1 MKKLVSALLT
11 VSLLAGC
18 GASSAAASA
27 AETASAASTNET
39 ASASMTPGTYTATA
53 HGMDGDV
60 TVAVTVDESAIT
72 NIEIVDENETDS
84 VGDKAL
90 GIVADEITENQSL
103 AVDSVAGATI
113 SSAAM
118 KTAVADALGQAGADA
133 GEWKKREV
141 AVETK
146 DETFDYDVV
155 VVGAGYAGIQS
166 AFKAMQDGAK
176 VALLEKQ
183 GIVGGTSIF
192 SSGAYVAAFTEDEVD
207 DKVQVWLDRNTQEVN
222 TIDVDKL
229 TTAMSNAPEIIQNY
243 SDMGI
248 QGKTFMETGWG
259 IDATEK
265 AQKNAAS
272 IKLATAEVHPKGG
285 TNLIDTL
292 VQKLQDGGV
301 DIYLNTPASRLLTKD
316 NAVVGVECDTKTG
329 VKTFNA
335 KAVVMATG
343 TYARN
348 AELCR
353 QLDPSAEKNFT
364 AASAGDTGE
373 GIQMAV
379 DAGAQFYPYQHKMSG
394 IFAPDPYDMPVVGQP
409 YNSYP
414 YECLLVNSSAE
425 RPVKEDAGTHFQME
439 YFIEQDG
446 PDYGWVVMDQNVAD
460 KFLNLDK
467 YLKATEDGST
477 YIEAHK
483 AGSVAELAKDMGV
496 DADKLQA
503 TIDEYNKMCEAGEDT
518 DLGKDPQYLTALTGD
533 TWYAV
538 KEYDMTR
545 GEYGGI
551 VTDDKAEVTDVDG
564 NAIPGLYAAGLISS
578 GDLIGDFYPGMEAL
592 GVCSYMGW
600 ISGREAAAYAAGN

>member
-1 MKKLVSALLT
+1 
-11 VSLLAGC
+11 
-18 GASSAAASA
+18 
-27 AETASAASTNET
+27 
-39 ASASMTPGTYTATA
+39 MTPGTYTATA

>member
-467 YLKATEDGST
+467 HLKATEDGST